1 MLTNIRVLIAACQD
15 LNIDFEF
22 LHPARNFVKVIIK
35 HKPYFFVNY
44 ATPFNTQSNAR
55 IFLDKGHNYHLL
67 KDKINT
73 PKTVSFLSPFCEPN
87 YREYLD
93 YRDIDAIVAEIN
105 KRFAMPV
112 IIKSNQGY
120 TGKNVFFC
128 QDRGEVEL
136 SIKQIFNVNSKDYD
150 YVALAQEYINISH
163 EYRAIIFNGELLLL
177 YEKNK
182 ANANFVG
189 NLSPLHWEGAKA
201 VHITERQLM
210 SEMEEFIKPIFTEIP
225 LIYAGADIAIDA
237 NGKFWLIELNS
248 SPNYSIF
255 IRDNE
260 ERIVIE
266 MFKKMLKTFS
276 Q

>member
-22 LHPARNFVKVIIK
+22 LHPAGNFVKVIIK
-35 HKPYFFVNY
+35 NKPYFFVNY
-44 ATPFNTQSNAR
+44 STPFNTQSNAR
-55 IFLDKGHNYHLL
+55 IFLDKGHSYHLF

-73 PKTVSFLSPFCEPN
+73 PKAVSFLSPFCEPN
-87 YREYLD
+87 YKQYLD
-93 YRDIDAIVAEIN
+93 YIDIDAIVAEID
-105 KRFAMPV
+105 KIFAMPV

-120 TGKNVFFC
+120 AGNNVFFC
-128 QDRGEVEL
+128 QDREQIEL

-150 YVALAQEYINISH
+150 YVALAQEYINIAN

-177 YEKNK
+177 YEKSK
-182 ANANFVG
+182 ANAKFVG

-201 VHITERQLM
+201 VQITERQLV
-210 SEMEEFIKPIFTEIP
+210 SEIEEFIQPIFQEMP
-225 LIYAGADIAIDA
+225 LIYAGADIAIDE

-255 IRDNE
+255 TRDNE
-260 ERIVIE
+260 ERILIE
-266 MFKKMLKTFS
+266 MFKKMLRTL
-276 Q
+276 